1 MRVSALAALTIISAL
16 VVFATWP
23 QAARLGTAVTDFGD
37 PLLNAWIL
45 AWVAHAIVH
54 DPLHLFNTNIF
65 FPEQNT
71 LAYSETLIV
80 PAILA
85 APLLWG
91 GVDPMFVQNLWVLLG
106 YALSGLA
113 TFLLVRELTGH
124 EGAALVSGVVFALYP
139 YRIDQYPHVQSQMTF
154 WLPLAL
160 FIVARMRRA
169 PSLRLGL
176 WLGVVI
182 AAEMYSCVY
191 YGIYGPIVIAVIAAA
206 AVVTAERPHRATILR
221 SLSLAAVVAA
231 LCIAPLLKPYL
242 AASRVVGTRSI
253 QEVASGSARPSDYLH
268 ANPDNAMHGDDRRP
282 GIGEHRLFPGYVAPV
297 LAVAAMVPPFSPLT
311 FGYLAGAATTFDL
324 SLGLNGVGYRW
335 LYDWVPG
342 FHALRIPARL
352 GMFFGLTLAVLAGFG
367 VARAVRARRAL
378 VQTTFVIVTIGLVT
392 LESRSRPLDLSHLAD
407 QSPAVYSWLAQQ
419 PPAVVCEYPVGNL
432 QGRAGPQDATYMY
445 YSTRH
450 WQRLVNGYSGFTPP
464 SYNDLLEHL
473 RDFPSEA
480 SIAYLHQRGVTILLV
495 HSAFYI
501 RGDFDSDVRAL
512 KGRADV
518 EWVATFAFKGRHTT
532 EVFRIR

>member
-1 MRVSALAALTIISAL
+1 MRVSALTALTIISAL
-16 VVFATWP
+16 VVLATWP
-23 QAARLGTAVTDFGD
+23 QAAHLGTAVTDFGD

-54 DPLHLFNTNIF
+54 DPLHLFDGNVF
-65 FPEQNT
+65 FPERNT

-85 APLLWG
+85 APLLWA

-124 EGAALVSGVVFALYP
+124 DGASLVSGVIFALYP

-160 FIVARMRRA
+160 FIVARLHRS
-169 PSLRLGL
+169 PSWRLGGL
-176 WLGVVI
+176 LGLVM

-191 YGIYGPIVIAVIAAA
+191 YGIYGPIVIAVIAGATVIA
-206 AVVTAERPHRATILR
+206 TERVHRAAMVR
-221 SLSLAAVVAA
+221 SLGLAAIVAGV
-231 LCIAPLLKPYL
+231 CIAPLITPYL
-242 AASRVVGTRSI
+242 AASKVVGERSI
-253 QEVASGSARPSDYLH
+253 QEVESGSARPNDYLQ
-268 ANPDNAMHGDDRRP
+268 ANPDNAIHGDDRRQ
-282 GIGEHRLFPGYVAPV
+282 GVGEHRLFPGYVAPV
-297 LAVAAMVPPFSPLT
+297 LAASAFIPPIGPLT
-311 FGYLAGAATTFDL
+311 FGYLAGAAATFDL
-324 SLGLNGVGYRW
+324 SLGVNGLGYRW

-352 GMFFGLTLAVLAGFG
+352 GMFFGLALAVLAGFG
-367 VARAVRARRAL
+367 VARAVRAQPAL
-378 VQTTFVIVTIGLVT
+378 VQTTFVVVAVGLVT
-392 LESRSRPLDLSHLAD
+392 LESRARPLDLSQLTD
-407 QSPAVYSWLAQQ
+407 QSPAVYTWLAQQ
-419 PPAVVCEYPVGNL
+419 PPAIVCEYPVGNL
-432 QGRAGPQDATYMY
+432 QGRAGPQDATYVY

-450 WQRLVNGYSGFTPP
+450 WQRLVNGYSGFAPP
-464 SYNDLLEHL
+464 SYNELLDRL
-473 RDFPSEA
+473 KDFPSPS
-480 SIAYLHQRGVTILLV
+480 SIAYLHERGVTMLLV

-501 RGDFDSDVRAL
+501 RGDFDADVRAL

-518 EWVATFAFKGRHTT
+518 DWMATFPWKGGHRT